1 MWVWIIID
9 NLCVLRQNNLV
20 GLTQLPYREN
30 RNINICVGRQWQQ
43 LNKIMQG
50 AKYKFSDSQ
59 AALWKFSKIYCSQI
73 TKIWLK
79 ANVPKMRSR
88 SSQVNVHI
96 LICKFL
102 DLNLLLKFPLNFT
115 CRLPCLEEQLLVLL
129 EGETNFWDTERL
141 FSSLILNSVSLGLSV
156 VRMPSEDRGAG
167 SMEVPHRQVAQ
178 LLSNMF

>member
-1 MWVWIIID
+1 
-9 NLCVLRQNNLV
+9 
-20 GLTQLPYREN
+20 
-30 RNINICVGRQWQQ
+30 
-43 LNKIMQG
+43 
-50 AKYKFSDSQ
+50 
-59 AALWKFSKIYCSQI
+59 
-73 TKIWLK
+73 
-79 ANVPKMRSR
+79 MRSR

-102 DLNLLLKFPLNFT
+102 DLNLLLIFPLNFT